1 MHQESGLYDSKFEHD
16 ACGVGM
22 IANIKG
28 KRSHSIV
35 LKGLEILKNLTHRGA
50 VGADL
55 LQGDGAGILLQIPD
69 ELYRDEM
76 LQQGITLPP
85 YGEYGVGMIFLPR
98 EAASQHACQEEI
110 ERAILS
116 EGQTIL
122 GWRDVS
128 IDKDMPMSKA
138 VKEKEPVIKQVFI
151 GHSPDL
157 SVTDAFERK
166 LYIIRKKCSIAIY
179 NLNLKHCK
187 EFYIPSFSTHTVV
200 YKGQLLASQ
209 VGIYY
214 KDLTDSRCTSAF
226 AIIHQ
231 RFSTNTFPQWSL
243 AHPFRMIAHNGE
255 INTLRGNF
263 NWILA
268 REKNISSP
276 LFGSDLQ
283 KLWPLIFQDQSDS
296 ASFDNAVELL
306 TMSGYPI
313 AQAIMMMVPEAWE
326 KNQSMD
332 PKLRAFYEYH
342 AAMMEPWDGPAAIV
356 FTDGRQIGAALDRN
370 GLRPARYY
378 ITDEEVI
385 LASEA
390 GVLPVEE
397 KKIVRKLRLEPGR
410 MLLIDLEQGRII
422 DDHEIKTTLST
433 LRPYREWVEKLRFK
447 LDHKEVKAPETLSP
461 LNLNQLL
468 KVFAYNREEVDRIIK
483 NMAQNGQEP
492 IMSMGNDAPLAVL
505 SQKSC
510 LLYDYFRQ
518 MFAQVTNPPIDPI
531 REELVTSLVS
541 FIGPRPNLLDIV
553 SSNPP
558 VRLEV
563 EQPILTDEE
572 MEQIRRISSYTSN
585 KFRVKELDI
594 TYPLNWGSDGIEA
607 RLESIKAAAVD
618 AVKSGVNILIVTDK
632 NVSADRVAIP
642 ALLALSA
649 VHLCLVANGLRTSTG
664 LVVETGSARLVHHF
678 ALLAGYGA
686 EAIHPYAALSLVKSM
701 GSDLKEQDLLLHNYI
716 KSIDKGLAKIM
727 AKMGISTYMSYI
739 GAQIFEAVGLNSEF
753 IGRYFTNTN
762 SPIEG
767 IGLFEVAKEA
777 VRSHKEAFA
786 PKSYSDDM
794 LTSGGNLNFRTD
806 GEEHMWTPE
815 AVILLQESVREKSYD
830 KYKKYAQI
838 INDQS
843 KRLMTIRGMFKFKAA
858 NPIPLSEVE
867 SADNIVKRFST
878 AAMSMGSISAEAHCT
893 LAIAMNRLGGM
904 SNSGEGG
911 EDPKRFEPIKEDTVL
926 TDVLGDNVVVP
937 IQLKK
942 GDSLRSRIKQ
952 VASGRFGVT
961 ASYLESADVI
971 QIKMA
976 QGAKPG
982 EGGQLPG
989 HKVSP
994 YIAYLRHCLPGIG
1007 LISPPPHHDIYSIED
1022 LSELIYDLKLIN
1034 PKAEISVKLVSEHG
1048 IGTVAAGVAK
1058 CKADHMVIS
1067 GHDGG
1072 TGAAPVSSVKNTGSA
1087 WEIGLAEVEQT
1098 LQLNNLRSRVRL
1110 QVDGQIKTGRDVV
1123 IGAILGADEFG
1134 FGTAPLVTLGCLLM
1148 RKCQKNTCPAGI
1160 ATQDPVLRK
1169 NFKGQ
1174 ADFVINYFY
1183 FVAEE
1188 AREIMASLGIRKID
1202 DLIGR
1207 VDLLDK
1213 KQINDSI
1220 KAHDLSFK
1228 KIFFKV
1234 ASSDSTYNTTKQQ
1247 HDIDKALDSKFLNE
1261 VQNSLKNNKELSI
1274 NSSVANTN
1282 RAVGTLIS
1290 NAVTKNKKE
1299 LADNFITLNLQGTAG
1314 QSFGAFLSKGI
1325 TLNLTGEANDY
1336 VGKGLSGGIIKIR
1349 KAAEFS
1355 GKADEN
1361 IIAGNTCL
1369 YGATSGKAFLN
1380 GRCGERFAVRNSGAT
1395 AICEGCGDHGCE
1407 YMTGGT
1413 VMILGPVNRNFG
1425 AGMSGGIAYVYDP
1438 EHTLNNYLAA
1448 GNFIVSY
1455 CNEDSKHPGDFN
1467 DKTNIYNLLQE
1478 HVAATDSHKAAQILN
1493 DFDHELENFAKVL
1506 PQEYLKAL
1514 QSINKENA

>member
-263 NWILA
+263 NWVLA

-767 IGLFEVAKEA
+767 IGL
-777 VRSHKEAFA
+777 
-786 PKSYSDDM
+786 
-794 LTSGGNLNFRTD
+794 
-806 GEEHMWTPE
+806 
-815 AVILLQESVREKSYD
+815 
-830 KYKKYAQI
+830 
-838 INDQS
+838 
-843 KRLMTIRGMFKFKAA
+843 
-858 NPIPLSEVE
+858 
-867 SADNIVKRFST
+867 
-878 AAMSMGSISAEAHCT
+878 
-893 LAIAMNRLGGM
+893 
-904 SNSGEGG
+904 
-911 EDPKRFEPIKEDTVL
+911 
-926 TDVLGDNVVVP
+926 
-937 IQLKK
+937 
-942 GDSLRSRIKQ
+942 LR
-952 VASGRFGVT
+952 
-961 ASYLESADVI
+961 
-971 QIKMA
+971 
-976 QGAKPG
+976 
-982 EGGQLPG
+982 
-989 HKVSP
+989 
-994 YIAYLRHCLPGIG
+994 
-1007 LISPPPHHDIYSIED
+1007 
-1022 LSELIYDLKLIN
+1022 
-1034 PKAEISVKLVSEHG
+1034 
-1048 IGTVAAGVAK
+1048 
-1058 CKADHMVIS
+1058 
-1067 GHDGG
+1067 
-1072 TGAAPVSSVKNTGSA
+1072 
-1087 WEIGLAEVEQT
+1087 
-1098 LQLNNLRSRVRL
+1098 
-1110 QVDGQIKTGRDVV
+1110 
-1123 IGAILGADEFG
+1123 
-1134 FGTAPLVTLGCLLM
+1134 
-1148 RKCQKNTCPAGI
+1148 
-1160 ATQDPVLRK
+1160 
-1169 NFKGQ
+1169 
-1174 ADFVINYFY
+1174 
-1183 FVAEE
+1183 
-1188 AREIMASLGIRKID
+1188 
-1202 DLIGR
+1202 
-1207 VDLLDK
+1207 
-1213 KQINDSI
+1213 
-1220 KAHDLSFK
+1220 
-1228 KIFFKV
+1228 
-1234 ASSDSTYNTTKQQ
+1234 
-1247 HDIDKALDSKFLNE
+1247 
-1261 VQNSLKNNKELSI
+1261 
-1274 NSSVANTN
+1274 
-1282 RAVGTLIS
+1282 
-1290 NAVTKNKKE
+1290 
-1299 LADNFITLNLQGTAG
+1299 
-1314 QSFGAFLSKGI
+1314 
-1325 TLNLTGEANDY
+1325 
-1336 VGKGLSGGIIKIR
+1336 
-1349 KAAEFS
+1349 
-1355 GKADEN
+1355 
-1361 IIAGNTCL
+1361 
-1369 YGATSGKAFLN
+1369 
-1380 GRCGERFAVRNSGAT
+1380 
-1395 AICEGCGDHGCE
+1395 
-1407 YMTGGT
+1407 
-1413 VMILGPVNRNFG
+1413 
-1425 AGMSGGIAYVYDP
+1425 
-1438 EHTLNNYLAA
+1438 
-1448 GNFIVSY
+1448 
-1455 CNEDSKHPGDFN
+1455 
-1467 DKTNIYNLLQE
+1467 
-1478 HVAATDSHKAAQILN
+1478 
-1493 DFDHELENFAKVL
+1493 
-1506 PQEYLKAL
+1506 
-1514 QSINKENA
+1514 

>member
-1134 FGTAPLVTLGCLLM
+1134 FGTAPLVTLGCVLM

-1314 QSFGAFLSKGI
+1314 QSFGAFLAKGI

-1455 CNEDSKHPGDFN
+1455 CNEDSKHHGDFN

>member
-1 MHQESGLYDSKFEHD
+1 MQQESGLYDSRFEHD

-50 VGADL
+50 VGADP

-85 YGEYGVGMIFLPR
+85 RGEYGVGMIFLPQ
-98 EAASQHACQEEI
+98 EAASRHACEEEI

-122 GWRDVS
+122 GWRNVS

-157 SVTDAFERK
+157 CVTDAFERK

-187 EFYIPSFSTHTVV
+187 EFYIPSFSTRTVI

-214 KDLTDSRCTSAF
+214 KDLTDSRCVSSF

-263 NWILA
+263 NWIQA

-276 LFGSDLQ
+276 LFNSDLQ
-283 KLWPLIFQDQSDS
+283 KLWPLIFKDQSDS

-313 AQAIMMMVPEAWE
+313 AQAIMMMVPEAWD
-326 KNQSMD
+326 KNPALD
-332 PKLRAFYEYH
+332 PKLKAFYEYH

-378 ITDEEVI
+378 VTDEEVI

-390 GVLPVEE
+390 GVIPVDE
-397 KKIVRKLRLEPGR
+397 KKVEKKLRLEPGK

-433 LRPYREWVEKLRFK
+433 QRPYQEWVEKLRFK
-447 LDHKEVKAPETLSP
+447 LDSKSVQNPSQLCSLG
-461 LNLNQLL
+461 LNKLL
-468 KVFAYNREEVDRIIK
+468 KVFAYNREEVDRVIK
-483 NMAQNGQEP
+483 NMAKGGQEP

-505 SQKSC
+505 SSKSC

-531 REELVTSLVS
+531 REELVTSLIS

-553 SSNPP
+553 SCNPP

-563 EQPILTDEE
+563 EQPILTDDQ
-572 MEQIRRISSYTSN
+572 MEQIRRISSYTAN
-585 KFRVKELDI
+585 KFRIKELDI
-594 TYPLNWGSDGIEA
+594 TYPLSWGSDGIEA

-618 AVKSGVNILIVTDK
+618 AVKSGVNILIITDRK
-632 NVSADRVAIP
+632 VSADRVAIP

-649 VHLCLVANGLRTSTG
+649 VHLCLVSNGLRTSTG

-686 EAIHPYAALSLVKSM
+686 EAIHPYTALSLVKSM
-701 GSDLKEQDLLLHNYI
+701 SSDPKEQEELLHNYI
-716 KSIDKGLAKIM
+716 KAIDKGLAKVM

-753 IGRYFTNTN
+753 IDRYFTNTN

-767 IGLFEVAKEA
+767 IGLFDVAKEA
-777 VRSHKEAFA
+777 VKSHKEAFA

-794 LTSGGNLNFRTD
+794 LLSGGNLNFRTD

-815 AVILLQESVREKSYD
+815 AVTLLQEAVREKSYD
-830 KYKKYAQI
+830 RYKKYAQI

-843 KRLMTIRGMFKFKAA
+843 KRLMTIRGMFKFKDSNA
-858 NPIPLSEVE
+858 IPLEEVE
-867 SADNIVKRFST
+867 SADSIVKRFST

-893 LAIAMNRLGGM
+893 LAIAMNRIGGM

-911 EDPKRFEPIKEDTVL
+911 EDPKRFAPITEDTDL
-926 TDVLGDNVVVP
+926 TAVLGDNVVVP
-937 IQLKK
+937 IPLKK

-1072 TGAAPVSSVKNTGSA
+1072 TGAAPINSVKNTGSA

-1098 LQLNNLRSRVRL
+1098 LLMNNLRSRVRL

-1134 FGTAPLVTLGCLLM
+1134 FGTAPLVSLGCVLM

-1160 ATQDPVLRK
+1160 ATQDPILRK

-1188 AREIMASLGIRKID
+1188 AREIMASLGIRKLD
-1202 DLIGR
+1202 DLIGK

-1213 KQINDSI
+1213 KQISDSI

-1228 KIFFKV
+1228 KIFFK
-1234 ASSDSTYNTTKQQ
+1234 AESSDSAYNTTKQHHEIEKSLDSRILNQ
-1247 HDIDKALDSKFLNE
+1247 VENAIKSDKALSIDSK
-1261 VQNSLKNNKELSI
+1261 
-1274 NSSVANTN
+1274 VANTD

-1290 NAVTKNKKE
+1290 NLITKQKRDF
-1299 LADNFITLNLQGTAG
+1299 ADDFITLNLNGTAG
-1314 QSFGAFLSKGI
+1314 QSFGAFLVKGI

-1336 VGKGLSGGIIKIR
+1336 VGKGLSGGIIKVR
-1349 KAAEFS
+1349 KASDFS
-1355 GKADEN
+1355 GNADEN

-1369 YGATSGKAFLN
+1369 YGATSGKVFLN
-1380 GRCGERFAVRNSGAT
+1380 GKCGERFAVRNSGAT
-1395 AICEGCGDHGCE
+1395 AVCEGCGDHGCE

-1413 VMILGPVNRNFG
+1413 VMILGSVNRNFG

-1438 EHTLNNYLAA
+1438 KHELKNFLAK
-1448 GNFIVSY
+1448 GNFIVTY
-1455 CNEDSKHPGDFN
+1455 CDKSSKHQDGFN
-1467 DKTNIYNLLQE
+1467 DKTEIYSLLKE
-1478 HVAATDSHKAAQILN
+1478 HLAATDSQKAARILAN
-1493 DFDHELENFAKVL
+1493 FDNELENFAKVL
-1506 PQEYLKAL
+1506 PEEYLKAL
-1514 QSINKENA
+1514 NGLNKENA

>member
-1 MHQESGLYDSKFEHD
+1 MYQDSGLYDRQCEHD

-22 IANIKG
+22 IANIQG

-50 VGADL
+50 VGADP

-76 LQQGITLPP
+76 LQKGITLPP
-85 YGEYGVGMIFLPR
+85 RGEYGVGMIFLPQ

-116 EGQTIL
+116 EGQTII
-122 GWRDVS
+122 GWRDVN
-128 IDKDMPMSKA
+128 IDKEMPMSQT
-138 VKEKEPVIKQVFI
+138 VKDKEPVIKQIFI

-157 SVTDAFERK
+157 YVTDAFERK

-187 EFYIPSFSTHTVV
+187 EFYIPSFSTKTVV

-214 KDLTDSRCTSAF
+214 KDLTDSRCVSAF

-263 NWILA
+263 NWVMA

-276 LFGSDLQ
+276 LFGNEMQ

-296 ASFDNAVELL
+296 ASFDNAFELL
-306 TMSGYPI
+306 TMSGYSL

-326 KNQSMD
+326 KNESMD

-378 ITDEEVI
+378 VTKDEVI

-390 GVLPVEE
+390 GVLPIDESKVV
-397 KKIVRKLRLEPGR
+397 KKLRLEPGR

-447 LDHKEVKAPETLSP
+447 LDSLVAKKHFPHKK
-461 LNLNQLL
+461 LNLDKLL
-468 KVFAYNREEVDRIIK
+468 KVFAYNREEVDRVIK
-483 NMAQNGQEP
+483 NMALNGQEP

-505 SQKSC
+505 SQKTC
-510 LLYDYFRQ
+510 PLYDYFRQ

-531 REELVTSLVS
+531 REELVTSLIS

-553 SSNPP
+553 SCNPP

-563 EQPILTDEE
+563 EQPILTDEQ
-572 MEQIRRISSYTSN
+572 MEQIRELSSSTAN
-585 KFRVKELDI
+585 KFKVKELDI
-594 TYPLNWGSDGIEA
+594 TYPLSWGSDGIEA

-618 AVKSGVNILIVTDK
+618 AVKSGVNILIVTDRT
-632 NVSADRVAIP
+632 VSAERVAIP

-649 VHLCLVANGLRTSTG
+649 IHLCLVEHGLRTSTG

-686 EAIHPYAALSLVKSM
+686 EAIHPYAALDLVKSL
-701 GSDLKEQDLLLHNYI
+701 GKNKEEQDLFLHNYI
-716 KSIDKGLAKIM
+716 KSIDKGLSKIM

-739 GAQIFEAVGLNSEF
+739 GAQIFEAIGLNHEF
-753 IGRYFTNTN
+753 VDKYFTNTYT
-762 SPIEG
+762 PIEG

-777 VRSHKEAFA
+777 IANHKAAFEMHTYA
-786 PKSYSDDM
+786 DSLLPA
-794 LTSGGNLNFRTD
+794 GGNLNYRTN

-815 AVILLQESVREKSYD
+815 AVTLLQEAVREGSYE
-830 KYKKYAQI
+830 KYEKYARI

-843 KRLMTIRGMFKFKAA
+843 QRLMTIRGLFKFKECT
-858 NPIPLSEVE
+858 PIPLDEVE
-867 SADNIVKRFST
+867 SAASIVKRFST

-893 LAIAMNRLGGM
+893 MAIAMNRLGGM

-911 EDPKRFEPIKEDTVL
+911 EDPKRFAPITADTTL
-926 TDVLGDNVVVP
+926 TEVLGENVVVP
-937 IQLKK
+937 VPLKA
-942 GDSLRSRIKQ
+942 GDSLRSKVKQ

-961 ASYLESADVI
+961 ASYLDSADLI

-994 YIAYLRHCLPGIG
+994 YIAFLRHCLPGIG

-1034 PKAEISVKLVSEHG
+1034 PKAMISVKLVSQHG

-1058 CKADHMVIS
+1058 CKADHIVVS

-1072 TGAAPVSSVKNTGSA
+1072 TGAAPINSVKNTGSA

-1098 LQLNNLRSRVRL
+1098 LRMNKLRSRVRL

-1134 FGTAPLVTLGCLLM
+1134 FGTAPLVSLGCVLM

-1160 ATQDPVLRK
+1160 ATQDPLLRK
-1169 NFKGQ
+1169 HFKGSPEN
-1174 ADFVINYFY
+1174 VINYFN
-1183 FVAEE
+1183 FVAREV
-1188 AREIMASLGIRKID
+1188 REIMASLGVKSFN

-1207 VDLLDK
+1207 VDLLDRVA
-1213 KQINDSI
+1213 NDHFV
-1220 KAHDLSFK
+1220 KAHNLSLK

-1234 ASSDSTYNTTKQQ
+1234 TSDDSTFNTTKQ
-1247 HDIDKALDSKFLNE
+1247 HHEIEKALDSKFLPKVKE
-1261 VQNSLKNNKELSI
+1261 ALAQNKPIVIDSPVYNI
-1274 NSSVANTN
+1274 N
-1282 RAVGTLIS
+1282 RAVGTLTS
-1290 NAVTKNKKE
+1290 NEVTQHKAS
-1299 LADNFITLNLQGTAG
+1299 LADNFIEYKLHGTAG
-1314 QSFGAFLSKGI
+1314 QSFGAFLQQGV
-1325 TLNLTGEANDY
+1325 TLNLSGEANDY
-1336 VGKGLSGGIIKIR
+1336 VGKGLSGGIIKVYPSENF
-1349 KAAEFS
+1349 KGE
-1355 GKADEN
+1355 ADKN
-1361 IIAGNTCL
+1361 IIAGNTCM
-1369 YGATSGKAFLN
+1369 YGATSGKVFLS
-1380 GRCGERFAVRNSGAT
+1380 GKCGERFAVRNSGAV
-1395 AICEGCGDHGCE
+1395 AVCEGIGDHGCE

-1413 VMILGPVNRNFG
+1413 VLILGSVGRNFG
-1425 AGMSGGIAYVYDP
+1425 AGMSGGIAYVYDENDDFK
-1438 EHTLNNYLAA
+1438 EHLAQ
-1448 GNFIVSY
+1448 GNFILSY
-1455 CNEDSKHPGDFN
+1455 CQKSKKANADGADE
-1467 DKTNIYNLLQE
+1467 KAIKALLEE
-1478 HVAATDSHKAAQILN
+1478 HVAATGSVKARNILDN
-1493 DFDHELENFAKVL
+1493 FDKEIGKFCKVL

-1514 QSINKENA
+1514 QAMKKEVA

>member
-794 LTSGGNLNFRTD
+794 LSSGGNLNFRTD

-1072 TGAAPVSSVKNTGSA
+1072 TGAAPVNSVKNTGSA

-1134 FGTAPLVTLGCLLM
+1134 FGTAPLVTLGCVLM

-1314 QSFGAFLSKGI
+1314 QSFGAFLAKGI

-1455 CNEDSKHPGDFN
+1455 CNEDSKHLGDFN